1 METGLSVPLP
11 HASPSQKEQR
21 LGQDLDS
28 EGEERE
34 PRSEAPPGGVAGG
47 GVTPAGRHRARCLAP
62 TRPAG
67 TWFSGDV
74 FSAHRTVGFKSGKPR
89 G

>member
-34 PRSEAPPGGVAGG
+34 PRPEAPPGGVAGG
-47 GVTPAGRHRARCLAP
+47 GVTPSQAG
-62 TRPAG
+62 
-67 TWFSGDV
+67 GDV
-74 FSAHRTVGFKSGKPR
+74 VFWGRVLGTQDCWV
-89 G
+89 